1 MDFARIAGSSAA
13 NPREIPARTPVM
25 RVAFLTHEPFFPPS
39 GGGSAEAVYLV
50 EEMVQRGHEVH
61 VFCPKL
67 VQPEEIRAKFAIHL
81 HQFTTF
87 EMGRYTSFR
96 NLKYLLY
103 PSLLQKLVERV
114 HAQARFDMVV
124 SQHAIAAV
132 TAGRLKRKLG
142 IPVVQNFLD
151 YLTGFMETWPPYLAP
166 PPALAVLKR
175 FELSM
180 PKRYGVNGIMTVSD
194 TLADYF
200 ASSGYPREKI
210 LPIYYGYDSK
220 LFLFRDSPKA
230 PTPPVI
236 VMHGSLDHHHLGPI
250 ALDAVEIVSRQMPN
264 ALFKFVG
271 HETAALKSFVQKVKS
286 IAPNART
293 ETTGFVAYSQ
303 VAAHLQSADLG
314 IVPYEASTGTHCAF
328 VAKIVEYLAIGL
340 PVVSTKLNSAF
351 RYFNHESRVTFTE
364 FNAAAFAKAII
375 DRLQTPDDPA
385 QALAASE
392 RVRKK
397 LDWRA
402 ISRKAIDFVEAARE
416 TKRPG

>member
-175 FELSM
+175 FEL
-180 PKRYGVNGIMTVSD
+180 
-194 TLADYF
+194 
-200 ASSGYPREKI
+200 
-210 LPIYYGYDSK
+210 
-220 LFLFRDSPKA
+220 
-230 PTPPVI
+230 
-236 VMHGSLDHHHLGPI
+236 
-250 ALDAVEIVSRQMPN
+250 
-264 ALFKFVG
+264 
-271 HETAALKSFVQKVKS
+271 
-286 IAPNART
+286 
-293 ETTGFVAYSQ
+293 
-303 VAAHLQSADLG
+303 
-314 IVPYEASTGTHCAF
+314 
-328 VAKIVEYLAIGL
+328 
-340 PVVSTKLNSAF
+340 
-351 RYFNHESRVTFTE
+351 
-364 FNAAAFAKAII
+364 
-375 DRLQTPDDPA
+375 
-385 QALAASE
+385 
-392 RVRKK
+392 
-397 LDWRA
+397 
-402 ISRKAIDFVEAARE
+402 
-416 TKRPG
+416 